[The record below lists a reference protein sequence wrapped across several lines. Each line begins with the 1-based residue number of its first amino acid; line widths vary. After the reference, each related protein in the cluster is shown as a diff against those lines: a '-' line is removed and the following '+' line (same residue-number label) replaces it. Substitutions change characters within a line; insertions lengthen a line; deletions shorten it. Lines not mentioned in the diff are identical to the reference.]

1 MNNYEAHAWKEFR
14 AAGWIDENNNFKD
27 NMQDMICR
35 HVIKLLNVFYGEG
48 HSGSSAHYAIDLF
61 EKLAKFQP
69 IAPLTGGDGEWMQVG
84 NDMWQNLRCSNVF
97 KNDAGEAYDVDG
109 IIFWEWCG
117 TKEDQYKSYY
127 TNRESHTKVT
137 FPYYPK
143 SEYKYRK
150 SEAEP
155 VSPNQTEEGIL

>member
-14 AAGWIDENNNFKD
+14 AAGWTDENNNFKD
-27 NMQDMICR
+27 NMQEMICR
-35 HVIKLLNVFYGEG
+35 HVIKLLNAFYGEG
-48 HSGSSAHYAIDLF
+48 HSGSSAHYTIDLF

-69 IAPLTGGDGEWMQVG
+69 IAPLTGGDGEWMNVG

-97 KNDAGEAYDVDG
+97 KNDAGDAYDVDG
-109 IIFWEWCG
+109 IIFWEWAG
-117 TKEDQYKSYY
+117 TKDDQYKLYY
-127 TNRESHTKVT
+127 TNKESHTKVT

-155 VSPNQTEEGIL
+155 VSPDQTEEGIL